1 MIQDVDSMKLFCF
14 PWSGGNSE
22 FYFRYSG
29 ILGSD
34 FEIIPISPLFDD
46 ETPFSEVIASLKKEI
61 LNMTEKDEKF
71 ILLGHSMGAV
81 LAYETARALSM
92 DSRICGV
99 VISGMLP
106 PSAEIFAKL
115 DSELDREKAKKYSAE
130 LGMAMLSMLPDR
142 YLDMITEKMNHDNLL
157 LKRYE
162 SCCNEKF
169 SMPSAVIYSGQEQEQ
184 GDISEWKPLFTG
196 DTEYIMTN
204 GNHFYLINDFSPVKN
219 AVLDIRRKLSEI

>member
-1 MIQDVDSMKLFCF
+1 MKLFCF

-34 FEIIPISPLFDD
+34 FEIVPINPLFDD
-46 ETPFSEVIASLKKEI
+46 ETPFSEVITSLKKEI
-61 LNMTEKDEKF
+61 LSMTEKNEKF

-81 LAYETARALSM
+81 LAYETTKALSM
-92 DSRICGV
+92 DSRIFGV

-115 DSELDREKAKKYSAE
+115 DSDLDREKAKKYSAE
-130 LGMAMLSMLPDR
+130 LGMSMLGMLPDR

-157 LKRYE
+157 LKRYK
-162 SCCNEKF
+162 SCCNEKI
-169 SMPSAVIYSGQEQEQ
+169 SVPAAVIYSGQEQEQ
-184 GDISEWKPLFTG
+184 GDISEWKPFFTD
-196 DTEYIMTN
+196 DTEYIRIN
-204 GNHFYLINDFSPVKN
+204 GNHFYLTSDFSPVKN